1 MSRLIPGAAAQ
12 DRGQLSDLA
21 VMARLGPYLWPS
33 DDAVLRQR
41 LVLSFVML
49 GVMAGLNALAPLLFA
64 RLIDHLSAKT
74 GAGAVLA
81 VPLGL
86 ILAYGGLQLTAKL
99 IAEAR
104 WALYSLVEQRFLRRL
119 SRAVFAHLQQLSLRY
134 HLDRRTGMLARI
146 IDGGLKGAAELVYAI
161 GFMVLPFLVEVV
173 TVACLVFAL
182 FDLPYALVLAA
193 TLGIFFAVLVVGS
206 AAFRARQR
214 LAAKEA
220 AFAQGKAV
228 DGLFNFETVKLFG
241 AERRW
246 LDRYDSALA
255 EVETLSIRAT
265 LLRSLTG
272 MLQIGAVMAGLTL
285 LTWMAARDVAA
296 GEMSVGQ
303 LVLINAYLLQL
314 VRPLER
320 LGSLYRSIK
329 TELANVEQLMLI
341 FQEVPD
347 IQDRPGA
354 RPLPPGP
361 VHIAFDHVGFAYH
374 AGRPILEDVSF
385 EVLAGQKVALVGPS
399 GSGKSTIAR
408 LLLRLYEAGSGAVR
422 VNGVDVRD
430 LAQDSLRAAIGVAP
444 QDPVLFN
451 DTLAFNVGIGRPDA
465 DRAAVLG
472 AIAAARLDGL
482 VAQSPEGAEVLVG
495 ERGLKLSGG
504 EKQRVSLARLILKDA
519 PILLLDEATSSL
531 DSETEAAILS
541 ALSALGKGRTQLVIA
556 HRLATIIDADLILVL
571 RKGRIVEQ
579 GSHAAL
585 LARNGVYARLWAAQ
599 SKGR

>member
-12 DRGQLSDLA
+12 DRGELSDRA
-21 VMARLGPYLWPS
+21 VMAALGPYLWPK
-33 DDAVLRQR
+33 DDPELRFR
-41 LVLSFVML
+41 LGLSFVLL

-64 RLIDHLSAKT
+64 RLIDHLSGKADPLL
-74 GAGAVLA
+74 V
-81 VPLGL
+81 VPVGL
-86 ILAYGGLQLTAKL
+86 ILAYSGLLLIAKL

-119 SRAVFAHLQQLSLRY
+119 SRAVFAHLQRLSLRY

-146 IDGGLKGAAELVYAI
+146 IDAGLKGAAELIYAV

-173 TVACLVFAL
+173 TVAILVFAL
-182 FDLPYALVLAA
+182 FDLAYAAVLVVTLA
-193 TLGIFFAVLVVGS
+193 TFFAVLVVGS

-220 AFAQGKAV
+220 AVAQGKAV
-228 DGLFNFETVKLFG
+228 DGLFNFETVKLFA
-241 AERRW
+241 AEQRW

-255 EVETLSIRAT
+255 GVETLSIRAT
-265 LLRSLTG
+265 ILRSATG
-272 MLQIGAVMAGLTL
+272 MVQIGAVMIGLTA
-285 LTWMAARDVAA
+285 LTWMAASDVAA
-296 GEMSVGQ
+296 GRMSVGE

-320 LGSLYRSIK
+320 LGSLYRGIK

-341 FQEVPD
+341 FGETPD
-347 IQDRPGA
+347 ITDRPA
-354 RPLPPGP
+354 APALPAVP
-361 VHIAFDHVGFAYH
+361 VSIRFEQVGFAYH
-374 AGRPILEDVSF
+374 SDRPILDEVSF
-385 EVLAGQKVALVGPS
+385 TVEQGQKVALVGPS

-408 LLLRLYEAGSGAVR
+408 LLLRLYDADSGR
-422 VNGVDVRD
+422 ILVNGADVRD
-430 LAQDSLRAAIGVAP
+430 ITQASLRAAIGVAP

-451 DTLAFNVGIGRPDA
+451 DTLAFNVGIGDPDA
-465 DRAAVLG
+465 GRDRVLAAIRS
-472 AIAAARLDGL
+472 AQLDGL
-482 VAQSPEGAEVLVG
+482 VGQSPDGVDVLVG

-531 DSETEAAILS
+531 DSQTEAEVLS
-541 ALSALGKGRTQLVIA
+541 ALSALGRGRTQLVIA
-556 HRLATIIDADLILVL
+556 HRLATVADADRILVL

-579 GSHAAL
+579 GTHAEL
-585 LARNGVYARLWAAQ
+585 LANNATYAKLWTAQ
-599 SKGR
+599 HKGR